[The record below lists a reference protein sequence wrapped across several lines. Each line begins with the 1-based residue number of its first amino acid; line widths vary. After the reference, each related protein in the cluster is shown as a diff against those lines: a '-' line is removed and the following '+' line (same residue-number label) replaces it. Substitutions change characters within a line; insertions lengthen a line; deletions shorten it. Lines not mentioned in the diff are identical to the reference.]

1 MSPELV
7 VFDIAGTTVRDD
19 DGVNR
24 SLRDALAAFGVDVDR
39 EAINAIMGLPKPVA
53 IRLVMEGVEGRS
65 PDDRRVMMLHEEF
78 VRRMIRYY
86 ATDPAISEMPG
97 AESLFLD
104 LRRRGIRVALDTGF
118 SQDIVEALMGRL
130 GWEVVRTL
138 DAIVCSDEV
147 ANGRPSPDLV
157 FEAMRRVGVNDVRR
171 VAKVGD
177 TPSDL
182 EEGAAAGC
190 G

>member
-1 MSPELV
+1 
-7 VFDIAGTTVRDD
+7 
-19 DGVNR
+19 
-24 SLRDALAAFGVDVDR
+24 
-39 EAINAIMGLPKPVA
+39 
-53 IRLVMEGVEGRS
+53 
-65 PDDRRVMMLHEEF
+65 
-78 VRRMIRYY
+78 MIRYY

-190 G
+190 GWVIGITHGTHSREQLRRHPHTHIVESLNEVGEVLRLD